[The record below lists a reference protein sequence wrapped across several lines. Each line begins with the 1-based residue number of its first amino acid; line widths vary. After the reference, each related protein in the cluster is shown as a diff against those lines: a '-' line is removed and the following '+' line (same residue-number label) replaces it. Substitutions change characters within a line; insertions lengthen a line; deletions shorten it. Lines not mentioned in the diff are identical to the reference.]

1 MQTVPSD
8 RRKPDR
14 RPVTPE
20 NCDENKE
27 YILMNKRL
35 LSMLLALAMVLA
47 LTACGG
53 KKEEEKEPE
62 KPQVEEP
69 ADQPE
74 GPAEEPA
81 EDAEEAQPEETE
93 PAQPEE
99 KPEEPAE
106 KPAEPEQKPE
116 SKPAEKPA
124 QKPAAPAEKPVEKPV
139 EKPAESKSVD
149 LAAFYESVFSGG
161 NMPAMMQA
169 EGEVLD
175 AFYPGLSAIKTNQC
189 AVYTAMISAAVGEM
203 ALVEVQNSADVQA
216 VKDIFQARV
225 SYQVGDDQN
234 PGGAWYPQSIEGWK
248 NGSRI
253 VSNGNYVML
262 IALSEGADDVVNSFN
277 ALFA

>member
-8 RRKPDR
+8 KRKPDR

-35 LSMLLALAMVLA
+35 LSLLLALAMVLA

-62 KPQVEEP
+62 KPQMEGPADLPAEEEEP
-69 ADQPE
+69 AD
-74 GPAEEPA
+74 
-81 EDAEEAQPEETE
+81 EAQPEETE
-93 PAQPEE
+93 PVQPEE
-99 KPEEPAE
+99 EPAEEPEAE
-106 KPAEPEQKPE
+106 KPAEPTQKPE
-116 SKPAEKPA
+116 SKPVEKPA
-124 QKPAAPAEKPVEKPV
+124 QKPAAPAEKPVEKPA

-175 AFYPGLSAIKTNQC
+175 AFYPGLTAIQTNQC

-216 VKDIFQARV
+216 VKDIFQARIN
-225 SYQVGDDQN
+225 YQVGDDQN
-234 PGGAWYPQSIEGWK
+234 PGGAWYPASIEGWK

>member
-8 RRKPDR
+8 KRKPDR

-35 LSMLLALAMVLA
+35 LSLLLALALVLA

-69 ADQPE
+69 ADL
-74 GPAEEPA
+74 PAEEEEPA
-81 EDAEEAQPEETE
+81 DEAQPEETE
-93 PAQPEE
+93 PVQPEE
-99 KPEEPAE
+99 EPAEEPEAE
-106 KPAEPEQKPE
+106 KPAEPTQKPE
-116 SKPAEKPA
+116 SKPVEKPA
-124 QKPAAPAEKPVEKPV
+124 QKPAAPAEKPVEKPA

-175 AFYPGLSAIKTNQC
+175 AFYPGLTAIQTNQC

-216 VKDIFQARV
+216 VKDIFQARIN
-225 SYQVGDDQN
+225 YQVGDDQN
-234 PGGAWYPQSIEGWK
+234 PGGAWYPASIEGWK

>member
-1 MQTVPSD
+1 
-8 RRKPDR
+8 
-14 RPVTPE
+14 
-20 NCDENKE
+20 
-27 YILMNKRL
+27 MNKKL
-35 LSMLLALAMVLA
+35 LSLLLALALVLS

-69 ADQPE
+69 ANQPE
-74 GPAEEPA
+74 GDETEIV
-81 EDAEEAQPEETE
+81 DISEAQPENL
-93 PAQPEE
+93 PAD
-99 KPEEPAE
+99 PAE
-106 KPAEPEQKPE
+106 NPEVNAKPADPAQKPE
-116 SKPAEKPA
+116 SKPVEKPA
-124 QKPAAPAEKPVEKPV
+124 EKPAAPAEKPVEKPA

-175 AFYPGLSAIKTNQC
+175 AFYPGLTAIQTNQC

-216 VKDIFQARV
+216 VKDIFQARIN
-225 SYQVGDDQN
+225 YQVGDDQN
-234 PGGAWYPQSIEGWK
+234 PGGAWYPASIEGWK

>member
-1 MQTVPSD
+1 
-8 RRKPDR
+8 
-14 RPVTPE
+14 
-20 NCDENKE
+20 
-27 YILMNKRL
+27 MNKRL
-35 LSMLLALAMVLA
+35 LSLLLALAMVLA

-69 ADQPE
+69 AEQPE
-74 GPAEEPA
+74 GDETEIV
-81 EDAEEAQPEETE
+81 DISEAQPEETE
-93 PAQPEE
+93 PAQPENL
-99 KPEEPAE
+99 PADPAE
-106 KPAEPEQKPE
+106 NPEVNAKPADPAQKPE
-116 SKPAEKPA
+116 SKPVEKPA
-124 QKPAAPAEKPVEKPV
+124 EKPAAPAEKPVEKPA

-175 AFYPGLSAIKTNQC
+175 AFYPGLTAIQTNQC
-189 AVYTAMISAAVGEM
+189 AVYTAMISAAVDEM
-203 ALVEVQNSADVQA
+203 ALVEVQNNADVQA
-216 VKDIFQARV
+216 VKDIFQARIN
-225 SYQVGDDQN
+225 YQVGDDQN
-234 PGGAWYPQSIEGWK
+234 PGGAWYPASIEGWK

>member
-1 MQTVPSD
+1 
-8 RRKPDR
+8 
-14 RPVTPE
+14 
-20 NCDENKE
+20 
-27 YILMNKRL
+27 MNKKL
-35 LSMLLALAMVLA
+35 LSLLLALALVLS

-69 ADQPE
+69 AEQPE
-74 GPAEEPA
+74 EPIEEPA
-81 EDAEEAQPEETE
+81 EDAQPEEPVEE
-93 PAQPEE
+93 PEVEQPVQPEQ
-99 KPEEPAE
+99 KPE
-106 KPAEPEQKPE
+106 KPEQKPE
-116 SKPAEKPA
+116 SKPVEKPTEKPA
-124 QKPAAPAEKPVEKPV
+124 EKPAAPAEKPTQ
-139 EKPAESKSVD
+139 KPAEDVQSKPAPSVD
-149 LAAFYESVFSGG
+149 LTAFYESVVSGG

-175 AFYPGLSAIKTNQC
+175 AFYPGLTAIQTNQC
-189 AVYTAMISAAVGEM
+189 GVYTAMISAAVGEI
-203 ALVEVQNSADVQA
+203 ALVEVQNSADAQA

-225 SYQVGDDQN
+225 NYQVGDDQN
-234 PGGAWYPQSIEGWK
+234 PGGAWYPASIEGWK

>member
-8 RRKPDR
+8 KRKPDR

-35 LSMLLALAMVLA
+35 LSLLLALAMVLA

-69 ADQPE
+69 ADL
-74 GPAEEPA
+74 PAEEEEPA
-81 EDAEEAQPEETE
+81 DEAQPEETE
-93 PAQPEE
+93 PVQPEE
-99 KPEEPAE
+99 EPAEEPEAE
-106 KPAEPEQKPE
+106 KPAEPTQKPE
-116 SKPAEKPA
+116 SKPVEKPA
-124 QKPAAPAEKPVEKPV
+124 QKPAAPAEKPVEKPA

-175 AFYPGLSAIKTNQC
+175 AFYPGLTAIQTNQC

-216 VKDIFQARV
+216 VKDIFQARIN
-225 SYQVGDDQN
+225 YQVGDDAN
-234 PGGAWYPQSIEGWK
+234 PGAAWYPASIEGWK